1 MNVLSKY
8 LNLFLVISMAQINIS
23 YCQYT
28 NYMLLMLIK
37 KNYMLLMVGKLQQ
50 LFLSPVMQWLTRA
63 KSSIELTNPIK
74 FVFFFFFFYQL
85 SNLS

>member
-1 MNVLSKY
+1 
-8 LNLFLVISMAQINIS
+8 MAQINIS

-28 NYMLLMLIK
+28 
-37 KNYMLLMVGKLQQ
+37 NYMLLMVGKLQQ

-74 FVFFFFFFYQL
+74 LVFFFFLFFYQL